1 MDIKQLIDEITEAI
15 MIDRGYDVSERDSDI
30 EWDSDNE
37 DSQFALILED
47 VEVMVDFL
55 QQRNLLN
62 RRKFS

>member
-37 DSQFALILED
+37 DSQYALILED

-62 RRKFS
+62 RRKLA

>member
-37 DSQFALILED
+37 DSQYALILED